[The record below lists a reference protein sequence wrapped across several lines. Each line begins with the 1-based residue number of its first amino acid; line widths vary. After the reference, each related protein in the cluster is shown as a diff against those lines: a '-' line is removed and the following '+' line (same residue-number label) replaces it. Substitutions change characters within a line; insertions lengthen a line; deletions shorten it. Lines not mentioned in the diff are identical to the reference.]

1 VTTTGT
7 ESLQTHDTAAR
18 LRGFGP
24 LGLVAITA
32 VLSGSLAGPLA
43 GALLV
48 FVWARFSETPLQALG
63 FTRPRSWTLTVVW
76 GVAIGIG
83 LKIGMKSV
91 VIPLLGAS
99 PINVSY
105 HFLMGNAEALPR
117 MVATVIISAGF
128 GEEVFFRGY
137 IFERLSKMLGRS
149 RPALAATVLLSA
161 VLFAMAHYYD
171 QRLPGVAQ
179 AAVTGLV
186 FGGIFA
192 WRKQIWLVM
201 VAHAAYDLVAVAMIY
216 WNWEVSVAHLWFR

>member
-7 ESLQTHDTAAR
+7 ESVQTYETAAR

-24 LGLVAITA
+24 LGLVAIAA

-48 FVWARFSETPLQALG
+48 FVWARLSETPLQALG

-91 VIPLLGAS
+91 VMPLLGAS

-105 HFLMGNAEALPR
+105 HSLMGNAAALPG

-137 IFERLSKMLGRS
+137 IFERLSKLLGRS
-149 RPALAATVLLSA
+149 QPALAATVLLSV
-161 VLFAMAHYYD
+161 VLFALAHYYD

-192 WRKQIWLVM
+192 WRRQIWLVM

-216 WNWEVSVAHLWFR
+216 WNWEARVAHLLFR